1 MQGVRG
7 EALETLLAIEKV
19 QRLAE
24 DVTGTRLAC
33 QAILEVLFDA
43 KDWPSLNEHIIL
55 LSKRRSQLKQVRSFC
70 SGSRSV
76 SSETLLSPGWLGAAV
91 GVGSGPSPTL

>member
-1 MQGVRG
+1 MHALGDASRVPGLPGWQGVRG
-7 EALETLLAIEKV
+7 EALETLLGVEKV

-33 QAILEVLFDA
+33 QAILEVLFEA

-55 LSKRRSQLKQVRSFC
+55 LSKRRSQLKQVGHQCMRVLI
-70 SGSRSV
+70 G
-76 SSETLLSPGWLGAAV
+76 
-91 GVGSGPSPTL
+91 